1 MNQIFLFFIFLL
13 VIFVVYFKFHVI
25 SLIHTTYEFA
35 LLGFGIIPLF
45 NSNLGNGLYKGE
57 IVIPYNLKMKYKYL
71 WIKRWIRDDWAY
83 DLNREKELYYETL
96 EYLKKNYELKN
107 RVHQIDFVSP
117 DIDKDE
123 FINKYV
129 KNPKPVVIRGL
140 MKDSYAVK
148 NWTREYLSEKYG
160 DSKVIVSKLGKS
172 SGDGYWKPNDS
183 KVTPIWET
191 TFRDAL
197 DPSCDGYLYGY
208 GKIFEDNPKL
218 TENLNDF
225 KEKFKKYLPFTSSY
239 DYKDIF
245 MGNKK
250 HKKDE
255 GVVFHCANE
264 FNLFI
269 MTKGRKKWQFINP
282 EYSYLCGFMIHPSK
296 LHCCAN
302 ITGHNNT
309 WRDKDELY
317 KYIPIYETILEEG
330 DVLLNPPWW
339 WHAIT
344 NLSDFTI
351 GIPTR
356 WNLSRLQYKNPNN
369 FFELIQTI
377 SSTKIQMKI
386 NYLKKFGNFEQSDLL
401 TLTGNIKE
409 LIKNHNYFINVQ
421 YRYDDLDT
429 RISNYKQSPNC

>member
-13 VIFVVYFKFHVI
+13 VIFVVYFKFHVM

-35 LLGFGIIPLF
+35 LLGFGTIPLF
-45 NSNLGNGLYKGE
+45 NSKLGNGLYKGE
-57 IVIPYNLKMKYKYL
+57 IDIPYNLKMKYKYL

-96 EYLKKNYELKN
+96 EYLKKNYESKN
-107 RVHQIDFVSP
+107 RVHQIDIVSP

-160 DSKVIVSKLGKS
+160 DTKVMVSDLKNS
-172 SGDGYWKPNDS
+172 AGDLMWRPNKYKYS
-183 KVTPIWET
+183 PMWET
-191 TFRDAL
+191 TFKEAL
-197 DPSCDGYLYGY
+197 NPSNNCYVTGDGKL
-208 GKIFEDNPKL
+208 FEDNPKL
-218 TENLNDF
+218 SHDLTDYENKMKVFLPKSSIF
-225 KEKFKKYLPFTSSY
+225 GHKETF
-239 DYKDIF
+239 I
-245 MGNKK
+245 GNKK
-250 HKKDE
+250 HKKGE

-269 MTKGRKKWQFINP
+269 MAKGQKKWQFINP
-282 EYSYLCGFMIHPSK
+282 EYTYLTGFILHPHK
-296 LHCCAN
+296 LHNTAN
-302 ITGHNNT
+302 ITGHNNS

-344 NLSDFTI
+344 NLTDFQL
-351 GIPTR
+351 GVPTR
-356 WNLSRLQYKNPNN
+356 WNISKFDYNSTNS
-369 FFELIQTI
+369 FFDLVQMT
-377 SSTKIQMKI
+377 SYTKHLMKIQYIKSII
-386 NYLKKFGNFEQSDLL
+386 NNRNVLHKDLL
-401 TLTGNIKE
+401 LLTTNIKNLVE
-409 LIKNHNYFINVQ
+409 NHSYFHNIQ
-421 YRYDDLDT
+421 YRYDDFDT
-429 RISNYKQSPNC
+429 RISNYK

>member
-1 MNQIFLFFIFLL
+1 MNYYYFLFIILILFVYFIF
-13 VIFVVYFKFHVI
+13 HVM

-35 LLGFGIIPLF
+35 LLGFGTIPLF

-57 IVIPYNLKMKYKYL
+57 IDIPYNLKMKYKYL

-83 DLNREKELYYETL
+83 DLNRERELYYETL

-107 RVHQIDFVSP
+107 RVHQIDIVSP

-129 KNPKPVVIRGL
+129 KTPKPVVIRGL
-140 MKDSYAVK
+140 MKDSYAIK

-160 DSKVIVSKLGKS
+160 DSKVIVSDLKKS
-172 SGDGYWKPNDS
+172 TGDLWWRQEKYKYAPQ
-183 KVTPIWET
+183 WET
-191 TFRDAL
+191 SFKEAINPKTN
-197 DPSCDGYLYGY
+197 GYIPGNSSL
-208 GKIFEDNPKL
+208 FEDNPKL
-218 TENLNDF
+218 SDDLT
-225 KEKFKKYLPFTSSY
+225 
-239 DYKDIF
+239 DYKNKLKEFLPSSSICSHKEAF
-245 MGNKK
+245 IGNKK

-255 GVVFHCANE
+255 GVVFHCSNE

-269 MTKGRKKWQFINP
+269 MAQGRKKWQFINP
-282 EYSYLCGFMIHPSK
+282 EYSYLCGFMFHPHK
-296 LHCCAN
+296 LHNTAN

-344 NLSDFTI
+344 NLTDFQV

-356 WNLSRLQYKNPNN
+356 WNISKFDYNITNS
-369 FFELIQTI
+369 FFDLMQTT
-377 SSTKIQMKI
+377 SYTKHL
-386 NYLKKFGNFEQSDLL
+386 LKKNFIEKA
-401 TLTGNIKE
+401 IKNLE
-409 LIKNHNYFINVQ
+409 IKDVLHKDFLSATDDIKNLVQNHNYFHNIQ
-421 YRYDDLDT
+421 YRYDDFDT
-429 RISNYKQSPNC
+429 RISNYK